1 MKKSYRSVLSIGL
14 LSVLVVS
21 LVFMLTGCG
30 FFGKFPT
37 ARIDSTP
44 SPTNGTVKLTVG
56 EQVEFTGAGSEASTD
71 DAEITEYDW
80 TFPDEFNLD
89 PDSDPDEEVQSGSF
103 DSEGDYVVRLKV
115 TEDTGKADKANIDVN
130 VDNDN

>member
-21 LVFMLTGCG
+21 LVFMLSGCA

-37 ARIDSTP
+37 ARIDSDP
-44 SPTNGTVKLTVG
+44 APTNGTVELTVG
-56 EQVEFTGAGSEASTD
+56 EEVEFTGENSTPSTE

-80 TFPDEFNLD
+80 TFPDEFNLN
-89 PDSDPDEEVQSGSF
+89 SDPDEEVQSGSF
-103 DSEGDYVVRLKV
+103 DSQGNYTVKLKV
-115 TEDTGKADKANIDVN
+115 TEDTGKADKASIEVE
-130 VDNDN
+130 VS